1 MRLGPVTKLDKS
13 NKKKKKTKT
22 KTPKEIDDDVMP
34 CQYHF
39 SNLRP
44 IWSNPESGF
53 TKTENRA
60 KKSVSDLKL
69 LS

>member
-13 NKKKKKTKT
+13 NKKK

-60 KKSVSDLKL
+60 KKSVTDLKL

>member
-1 MRLGPVTKLDKS
+1 MRLGPVIKLDKS
-13 NKKKKKTKT
+13 NNKKK

-39 SNLRP
+39 SNLRS

-53 TKTENRA
+53 TKPENRA
-60 KKSVSDLKL
+60 KKSVTDLKL